1 MIPYLFKSSSHD
13 KIENYIATSSIG
25 APSLGVAGLPLFPEN
40 SELPIISITSKT
52 KSSFV
57 KITSNFDIKSWIFHV
72 CINPSSSIPFPELN
86 TLGMSLNDFNNQI

>member
-40 SELPIISITSKT
+40 SELPILSIHVPQLSLLPPKQNPVL
-52 KSSFV
+52 SRSQVILILNPGSFMCASILV
-57 KITSNFDIKSWIFHV
+57 PAFHSL
-72 CINPSSSIPFPELN
+72 NSIP
-86 TLGMSLNDFNNQI
+86 